1 MLLISKE
8 VTHRKP
14 TLKQKVKKI
23 EFINWNSC
31 FWGIIAVM
39 VQTGK
44 ADVVWTNAQV
54 KDILTK
60 AHLCAFF
67 EKIDDSLSE

>member
-44 ADVVWTNAQV
+44 ADVV
-54 KDILTK
+54 
-60 AHLCAFF
+60 
-67 EKIDDSLSE
+67 